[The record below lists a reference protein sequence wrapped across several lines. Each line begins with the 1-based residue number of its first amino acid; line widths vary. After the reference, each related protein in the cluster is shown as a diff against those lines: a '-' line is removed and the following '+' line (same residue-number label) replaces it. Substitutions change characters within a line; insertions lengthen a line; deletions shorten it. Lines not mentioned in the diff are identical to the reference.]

1 MKRTLLTILPVA
13 AALLLA
19 TSCSKDTDDNII
31 VNNPT
36 PAETQKD
43 ASPAESKTVPFSI
56 DVVPGGSLSKIAYA
70 DDGTTVTVK
79 FVEADITDGLT
90 MSVTDG
96 THSTTLTLTA
106 VDVDGKGTF
115 TGSWNEGEEPSDGV
129 KITATVAYKSGSTV
143 VNSTE
148 SVKKLM
154 EICAHNYKG
163 TFNYQTSGGNSVT
176 LTDDRAYIEFT
187 LAEGQK
193 KVFVNGQWYDV
204 GQTTHKAYVAV
215 EGNTEV
221 TTRIKGNKTLKAG
234 KIYTITCTDVV
245 DLGPT
250 FSVLWK
256 TTNETGGTV
265 LSSYS
270 QSDAETSV
278 YKDEKYC
285 EWANACAF
293 GRIKSDE
300 YEKGTAD
307 PFRLPTKAELE
318 ALGSG
323 TWKTKNSMNGREFST
338 DYGSVFFPAAGLN
351 SGTDASYEGFYWSGE
366 SYGDNFAY
374 VLYFND
380 SYAHVRQNDAY
391 GLEFSVRLVRG
402 L

>member
-56 DVVPGGSLSKIAYA
+56 DVVPGGSLSKIAYN
-70 DDGTTVTVK
+70 DNGTTVSVK
-79 FVEADITDGLT
+79 FEEADITAGLT

-96 THSTTLTLTA
+96 THSTTLNLTA

-115 TGSWNEGEEPSDGV
+115 TGSWSEGEEPSDGV
-129 KITATVAYKSGSTV
+129 EITATVAYKSGSTV

-148 SVKKLM
+148 SVQKLM
-154 EICAHNYKG
+154 ETCVHNYKG

-176 LTDDRAYIEFT
+176 LTDDRAYIEFS

-193 KVFVNGQWYDV
+193 KVFVNEQWYDV
-204 GQTTHKAYVAV
+204 DQTTHKAYVAV

-221 TTRIKGNKTLKAG
+221 TTRIKGKKTLKAG

-245 DLGPT
+245 DLGL
-250 FSVLWK
+250 SVLWCTSNANSPETDQKNWADAK
-256 TTNETGGTV
+256 T
-265 LSSYS
+265 L
-270 QSDAETSV
+270 
-278 YKDEKYC
+278 
-285 EWANACAF
+285 ANSIE
-293 GRIKSDE
+293 GYDLP
-300 YEKGTAD
+300 TAD
-307 PFRLPTKAELE
+307 NFRELAGE
-318 ALGSG
+318 KSVEGVAVSKKWNDAG
-323 TWKTKNSMNGREFST
+323 TDLEHGYTFST
-338 DYGSVFFPAAGLN
+338 DKGEVFFPAAGLF
-351 SGTDASYEGFYWSGE
+351 GGDIAGGEGIYWSGE
-366 SYGDNFAY
+366 SDDGLYAY
-374 VLYFND
+374 VLLFVDGFADVYPDYVVNKC
-380 SYAHVRQNDAY
+380 
-391 GLEFSVRLVRG
+391 SVRLVRG

>member
-19 TSCSKDTDDNII
+19 TSCSKDTDDNI

-43 ASPAESKTVPFSI
+43 ASPAEPKTVPFSI

-79 FVEADITDGLT
+79 FEEADITDGLT

-96 THSTTLTLTA
+96 THSTTLNLTA
-106 VDVDGKGTF
+106 VDTDGKGTF
-115 TGSWNEGEEPSDGV
+115 TGSWNEGEEPSDGAE
-129 KITATVAYKSGSTV
+129 ITATVAYNSSSTV

-148 SVKKLM
+148 SVQKLM
-154 EICAHNYKG
+154 ETCAHNYKG

-193 KVFVNGQWYDV
+193 KVYVNGQWYDV
-204 GQTTHKAYVAV
+204 DQSSHKAYVAV

-221 TTRIKGNKTLKAG
+221 TTRIKGKKTLKAG
-234 KIYTITCTDVV
+234 KIYTIECTDVV

-256 TTNETGGTV
+256 TTNEIGGTV
-265 LSSYS
+265 SSSYD

-278 YKDEKYC
+278 YKDEKYYN
-285 EWANACAF
+285 WANACAF
-293 GRIKSDE
+293 GRINESDE
-300 YEKGTAD
+300 YVKGTAD
-307 PFRLPTKAELE
+307 PFRLPTKAELK

-323 TWKTKNSMNGREFST
+323 TWKTKNSVNGQEFST
-338 DYGSVFFPAAGLN
+338 DYGSVFFPAAGQDGGY
-351 SGTDASYEGFYWSGE
+351 SAGVEGYYWSGE
-366 SYGDNFAY
+366 YDDDTAFILDFGDGYAY
-374 VLYFND
+374 VYWSDVN
-380 SYAHVRQNDAY
+380 NK
-391 GLEFSVRLVRG
+391 FSVRLVRG

>member
-1 MKRTLLTILPVA
+1 MKRTLLTFLPIA

-19 TSCSKDTDDNII
+19 TSCSKDTDDNI
-31 VNNPT
+31 VNNPA
-36 PAETQKD
+36 PVETQKD
-43 ASPAESKTVPFSI
+43 ASPAEPKTVPFSI
-56 DVVPGGSLSKIAYA
+56 DVVPGGSLSKIAYN
-70 DDGTTVTVK
+70 DGGTTVTVK
-79 FVEADITDGLT
+79 FEEADITAGLT

-96 THSTTLTLTA
+96 THSTTLNLTA

-115 TGSWNEGEEPSDGV
+115 TGSWNAGEEPSDNTEL
-129 KITATVAYKSGSTV
+129 TATVAYNSSSTV

-148 SVKKLM
+148 SVQKLM
-154 EICAHNYKG
+154 ETCAHNYKG

-193 KVFVNGQWYDV
+193 KVSVNGQWYDV
-204 GQTTHKAYVAV
+204 DQTSHKAYVAV

-221 TTRIKGNKTLKAG
+221 TTRIKGKKTLKAG
-234 KIYTITCTDVV
+234 KIYTIECTDVV

-265 LSSYS
+265 SSSYS

-278 YKDEKYC
+278 YKEEKYYN
-285 EWANACAF
+285 WTNACAF
-293 GRIKSDE
+293 GRINESDE

-318 ALGSG
+318 ALSSG
-323 TWKTKNSMNGREFST
+323 TWKTKNSVNGREFST
-338 DYGSVFFPAAGLN
+338 DYGSVFFPAAGLD
-351 SGTDASYEGFYWSGE
+351 GGEEAGDEGYYWGE
-366 SYGDNFAY
+366 SYDDSRAY
-374 VLYFND
+374 ILFFYGRGAN
-380 SYAHVRQNDAY
+380 VRPY
-391 GLEFSVRLVRG
+391 PVSGKYSVRLVRG